1 MKKVRILILVG
12 LALGCIASL
21 RSTTCMAAEQ
31 VNPITLRW
39 TSPLPA
45 TSWQA
50 KQHQWYADELEKRT
64 GGRVKLQIYWSE
76 SLIKVKDAL
85 PALQNRSVDMAHL
98 PGSYYPNNF
107 PLLMM
112 CDGVFN
118 SREDY
123 AAAILALVETAENEP
138 NVRAEIAREKLVPI
152 IPWHGGASQIGLKQ
166 CVNSVNDLKGK
177 SIRTLGG
184 LKAEFYKQLGATPVF
199 VSAPEVKEALDGGK
213 VEVAGDLS
221 IASAFMFKVV
231 DVVKCFYMVYS
242 GAPLTAFVH
251 MNVDVFKSL
260 PQDVQN
266 MIPKLRR
273 EFGVRFAEGLME
285 YEAGLYRE
293 CETKYG
299 LTRKYPT
306 PEDQKILFEAGRK
319 ANEAFVQQQESAGRP
334 AAGKVFSF
342 FMNALKRY
350 EDERAKKK

>member
-1 MKKVRILILVG
+1 MKKLTVLNLIG
-12 LALGCIASL
+12 SALCVAVLI
-21 RSTTCMAAEQ
+21 TTTSMAAEQ
-31 VNPITLRW
+31 VTPILLRW
-39 TSPLPA
+39 TSPLPE

-50 KQHQWYADELEKRT
+50 RQHRSFADELEKRT
-64 GGRVKLQIYWSE
+64 RGRVKIEIHWSE

-85 PALQNRSVDMAHL
+85 PALQNRSVEMAHI

-118 SREDY
+118 SRQDY

-138 NVRAEIAREKLVPI
+138 NVKAELAREKLVPI
-152 IPWHGGASQIGLKQ
+152 IPWHGGASQIGFRQ
-166 CVNSVNDLKGK
+166 GVNSINDLKGK

-184 LKAEFYKQLGATPVF
+184 LKSEFYKQLGATPVF
-199 VSAPEVKEALDGGK
+199 VAAPEVKEALVTGK

-231 DVVKCFYMVYS
+231 DVIKCFYMVYS

-251 MNVDVFKSL
+251 MNADVFKSL
-260 PQDVQN
+260 PQDIQD

-293 CETKYG
+293 SETKYG
-299 LTRKYPT
+299 LTRKFPT
-306 PEDQKILFEAGRK
+306 PEDQKILQEAGRK
-319 ANEAFVQQQESAGRP
+319 ANEAFVRQQESAGRP
-334 AAGKVFSF
+334 PAGKVFNF
-342 FMNALKRY
+342 FMNALKKY
-350 EDERAKKK
+350 EDERAKK